1 MKGKRKRKDN
11 RLSLPDSE
19 NYTIF
24 HALLETM
31 TKKKEMDSRRHRLL
45 GNTYKLTNLA
55 ASLLA
60 ASAMIIL
67 AWGIYA
73 C

>member
-1 MKGKRKRKDN
+1 M
-11 RLSLPDSE
+11 LPDSE

-31 TKKKEMDSRRHRLL
+31 TKKKEMDSRRTRFRDT
-45 GNTYKLTNLA
+45 TYLLTNVA
-55 ASLLA
+55 ALLLA
-60 ASAMIIL
+60 ASGMIVL

>member
-1 MKGKRKRKDN
+1 LKGKRNRKDN
-11 RLSLPDSE
+11 RVSLPDHE

-45 GNTYKLTNLA
+45 SNTARLMNLA